1 MNFLAHLYLSGDDP
15 DIRIGNFIG
24 DFVKGRN
31 PEGQFP
37 ARVAL
42 GIQAHRLIDQF
53 TDAHPLVR
61 SSKDRIRAKY
71 RHYSG
76 VIVDIYYDHFLARQ
90 WADHHPVPLNE
101 YAQAVY
107 RQVREQEKIVPE
119 RAMNMLPWMEKGDWL
134 TNYSHVEGIRR
145 VLTGMSRRTPY
156 ACGMEH
162 AAEDLIEHY
171 EGLEDEFNRF
181 LPEVKEACREFI
193 SFAP

>member
-15 DIRIGNFIG
+15 DIQLGNFMG

-31 PEGQFP
+31 PQLQFP
-37 ARVAL
+37 ERVAK
-42 GIQAHRLIDQF
+42 GILAHRLIDQF

-61 SSKDRIRAKY
+61 QSKDRIRGNY

-90 WADHHPVPLNE
+90 WAEHHPMPLQE
-101 YAQAVY
+101 FAQGVY
-107 RQVREQEKIVPE
+107 QMVKGREEIVPE
-119 RAMNMLPWMEKGDWL
+119 RAMNMLPWMVKGDWL
-134 TNYSHVEGIRR
+134 TSYAHVEGIRQ

-156 ACGMEH
+156 DSGMER
-162 AAEDLIEHY
+162 AADDLIEHY
-171 EGLEDEFNRF
+171 DGLEAEFNQF
-181 LPEVKEACREFI
+181 LPEVRQACREFL